1 MRPGRLAG
9 TGLAAVA
16 LTAILAGPAQADALP
31 ETVSVTGSPSGVT
44 AICPDGLHPDNNWT
58 LTNGDGTP
66 LGNDQR
72 WRWTVGPGAQSI
84 SAWIAPYLDSPPPP
98 PSITLT
104 ISCIC

>member
-9 TGLAAVA
+9 AGLAAVA

-31 ETVSVTGSPSGVT
+31 ETVSVTGSPGGVV
-44 AICPDGLHPDNNWT
+44 AICPEGLHPDNNWT

-66 LGNDQR
+66 LGKNQR
-72 WRWTVGPGAQSI
+72 WNWTVTGGGQGIA
-84 SAWIAPYLDSPPPP
+84 AWIAPYLNSPPPP

-104 ISCIC
+104 VVCSC